1 MMKPTMQNATT
12 MVVTVAGIVSVQNT
26 VQNVFAIEEGNQHVT
41 SNVSD
46 LFMVT
51 KESGQSYNTVNTGCE
66 SNISYDD
73 SDDDNDDEDDGD
85 DGDGDEGESES
96 ESDD

>member
-1 MMKPTMQNATT
+1 MMKPTMQSATM

-51 KESGQSYNTVNTGCE
+51 KESC
-66 SNISYDD
+66 
-73 SDDDNDDEDDGD
+73 
-85 DGDGDEGESES
+85 
-96 ESDD
+96 